1 MKQKFTIHLLD
12 MPISVVSD
20 DDEQTVKALA
30 AELNERAQTILYRSR
45 QISKTEAA
53 LFCALEYLSELK
65 ESRAAADR
73 AEAQL
78 SLYANN
84 LARMREENDRLQK
97 RVDELEARAK
107 KQ

>member
-12 MPISVVSD
+12 MPMTVVSD
-20 DDEQTVKALA
+20 DDEATVKALA
-30 AELNERAQTILYRSR
+30 AELNDRAQTILYRSR

-53 LFCALEYLSELK
+53 LFCALEYLSDLK
-65 ESRAAADR
+65 GARSAADR

-78 SLYANN
+78 KLYADN
-84 LARMREENDRLQK
+84 LARLREETDRLQK

-107 KQ
+107 K